1 MRQKFLFFISVML
14 AFMLCQCSDKDKSTG
29 EFNKYVAGYT
39 SGQVSRSASVLL
51 ILSEEVSDE
60 QQKKVSLS
68 EVMSISPSVDGSYS
82 FSDSHTIVF
91 RPSGEMQYDTE
102 YKVEADLEKL
112 FDDADKFAFS
122 FKTLPFQVSAALSD
136 FSVEESGDYK
146 YTFQVNTA
154 DNESVERVKSV
165 IELKQGGSNVSNLT
179 WEKKS
184 DRSFNVSANIKFS
197 SSTLDVNTIANS
209 EYGLAAENLVT
220 VDVPNPNQLSVFD
233 VKCVNGD
240 TRYIEVSF
248 NKIMDNKQDMMGLAY
263 IDDNTSM
270 VVETEGNKLKLFP
283 DLSTNGEVTVVLSE
297 NIRSKDGMI
306 LGSNITRKVDLKS
319 NKPAV
324 EFIGDG
330 VIIPQTDKLVVPFRS
345 IYMKGVRVNVFKIY
359 ANNFALWLQKATLYD
374 SDPLRLYGRPIAAT
388 TFYMDETDDLSKW
401 HNYSI
406 DLSNLM
412 KVEPGCMY
420 RVELLMDYRLS
431 AWPECEN
438 TTIDKTVFERE
449 DKVRLA
455 TMNEDF
461 DDGDNWYNIQEDW
474 TGYSWKESEDPT
486 KKSYYM
492 GKSKGRN
499 VFATNIGLWAVAPTS
514 KSLTVVATDLLTAK
528 GMSGVFVEAYNRQNQ
543 LIGKG
548 ETNADGRV
556 DFSFDG
562 SLGSPFIV
570 LAKKDNDVSGL
581 RVKRG
586 EELSTSAFEV
596 AGDVVQKGLKGYIYG
611 ERGVWRPGDTLFLSF
626 ILNDRAKTLPENH
639 PVVMEI
645 SNPLGQSYKSFT
657 KTDGKMGVY
666 AFAVPTE
673 DNIVTGSWLVNVQ
686 VGGTTFSKRIRI
698 ETIKPNRLKINL
710 SLPKELVEGA
720 QVYDLQAEWLNG
732 AKTHNLKYEISTRV
746 VKGTTKFDKWKD
758 YEFDDCSKSFEAV
771 ETVVAEGK
779 TDGNGEASMNLYMP
793 KTTAAPGKLNCS
805 VTTKVYEPSGE
816 FSTDVQVVPFSPYKQ
831 YVGVKAPSMGD
842 KWFLATGKNQKFEVA
857 SVDRNGVGVST
868 SLTVEVYKTAW
879 WWWWNSTS
887 EGVADYSYSFYDQP
901 FKKETV
907 KTDGNGKGS
916 FVLNVKDKDWGGFLI
931 RVTDNR
937 GGHTA
942 CIRSYFDWPTLT
954 ERRTSDGGSFV
965 TALSIQTDKK
975 EYVAGDKMQVTIPS
989 AQGGRAIVSVS
1000 NSAGI
1005 QEMKFVDCNAGNTT
1019 VLFDVTEEM
1028 LPNAYVSATLIQPYN
1043 HTKDND
1049 MPIRLYGVAPIS
1061 VSSES
1066 SKLTPVIESKDE
1078 TKPLQTFEVKVKE
1091 EKGRAM
1097 AYTLAVVDE
1106 GLLDLTRFKTPNA
1119 WSAFF
1124 AKEAMSMRMWDLYS
1138 NVCGAFGGKIDQ
1150 MFTVGGDEALY
1161 NGPKAIV
1168 NRFTPMVYF
1177 GGPFVVEKGKTNT
1190 HKIEVPNYSGRVRV
1204 MVVAADGNAY
1214 GSAEKSVYV
1223 RKSMM
1228 VTGTMPRQIGVG
1240 DETTISA
1247 TVFAMDN
1254 SVKNVKT
1261 TISVSGGLEIVGSN
1275 TVSTDFS
1282 EQGDKTVQFKV
1293 KAGNQEGTGTVTIN
1307 STCSGDKSVYA
1318 AELPIRSVSER
1329 MVNSE
1334 TFKIAAGKSEEKSIK
1349 ALGNEKQLLSV
1360 EVSRV
1365 KPFNVASRVESL
1377 LDYPYASSECI
1388 ASKALGQIY
1397 LMEFSQLTKD
1407 QTAQAEKNVKS
1418 AIESLAAYQNNEG
1431 AMAYWK
1437 NSGFGDRWTS
1447 AYVLLFLKKASEK
1460 GYYVNDKML
1469 RSLTRYVQTQ
1479 VRNWKSGS
1487 SDYEKNFTAFG
1498 LYVLASTNS
1507 SNAQELGTM
1516 NRMKAEVGK
1525 MAEGAQN
1532 YLAAAYASVGQVA
1545 VAKQILQSAS
1555 ADASAYRCPIA
1566 SSRVIAQTLCGL
1578 PSVEQSVEDMRAEL
1592 NSQNWMYCTD
1602 VVLSLHAASVYTKK
1616 NGTADELNFALSVNG
1631 KEFANE
1637 KTTQTAWSA
1646 QVAKDQQQVK
1656 VKVQNKSKATAY
1668 ATAFFE
1674 SWATQAAVPSSASGL
1689 FVKIAYTK
1697 DNAAMNLQSVE
1708 AGATYK
1714 AVVIVTNQTGKEQEN
1729 VAITYV
1735 APSGVEILKVANDLY
1750 NANIDQR
1757 DDRVYVYVD
1766 NLKKGQTTTTTLTL
1780 SATYAGNYY
1789 VPSTI
1794 AKCIYDNNVM
1804 GNTASGTMV
1813 VK

>member
-14 AFMLCQCSDKDKSTG
+14 AFMLCQCSDKNKSTE

-39 SGQVSRSASVLL
+39 SGQVSRGASVLL
-51 ILSEEVSDE
+51 ILSEEVSEE
-60 QQKKVSLS
+60 QQKNVNLS
-68 EVMSISPSVDGSYS
+68 ELMSISPSVDGAFS
-82 FSDSHTIVF
+82 FSDGHTIVF

-102 YKVEADLEKL
+102 YKVEADLSKL
-112 FDDADKFAFS
+112 FDNADKFAFS
-122 FKTLPFQVSAALSD
+122 FKTLPFQMSAALSD

-146 YTFQVNTA
+146 YAFQVNSA
-154 DNESVERVKSV
+154 DNESVDRVKSV
-165 IELKQGGSNVSNLT
+165 IELKQGGSNVNDLT

-184 DRSFNVSANIKFS
+184 DRSFTVVAKVRFS
-197 SSTLDVNTIANS
+197 SSTLEVNTIANS
-209 EYGLAAENLVT
+209 EYGLEAENLVS
-220 VDVPNPNQLSVFD
+220 VDVPNPNELSVFD

-248 NKIMDNKQDMMGLAY
+248 NKILDNKQDMMGLAY
-263 IDDNTSM
+263 VEDNTSM
-270 VVETEGNKLKLFP
+270 VVETDGNKLKLFP

-297 NIRSKDGMI
+297 NIRSKDGML
-306 LGSNITRKVDLKS
+306 LGTNVTRKVDLKS

-359 ANNFALWLQKATLYD
+359 ANNFALWLQNASLYD
-374 SDPLRLYGRPIAAT
+374 SDPLRLYGRPIATT
-388 TFYMDETDDLSKW
+388 TFFMDEIDDLSKW

-406 DLSNLM
+406 DLSDLM

-431 AWPECEN
+431 AWPGCES
-438 TTIDKTVFERE
+438 TSLDKSVFERE

-455 TMNEDF
+455 SLNENF
-461 DDGDNWYNIQEDW
+461 DNGDNWYNIQEDW
-474 TGYSWKESEDPT
+474 SNYSWKEAEDPT
-486 KKSYYM
+486 KNSYYM
-492 GKSKGRN
+492 GKSKGKN
-499 VFATNIGLWAVAPTS
+499 VFATNIGLWAVSPTS
-514 KSLTVVATDLLTAK
+514 KSLVVVASDLLTAK

-548 ETNADGRV
+548 ETNVDGRV

-562 SLGSPFIV
+562 SNGSPFIV

-596 AGDVVQKGLKGYIYG
+596 AGDVVQKGMKGYIYG

-645 SNPLGQSYKSFT
+645 CNPLGQTYKTFT
-657 KTDGKMGVY
+657 KTVGKMGVY
-666 AFAVPTE
+666 AFPVPTE

-710 SLPKELVEGA
+710 ALPNELIEGA
-720 QVYDLQAEWLNG
+720 QVYDLRTEWLNG
-732 AKTHNLKYEISTRV
+732 AKTHEMKYEISTKV
-746 VKGTTKFDKWKD
+746 VKGKTKFDKWKD
-758 YEFDDCSKSFEAV
+758 YEFDDCSKSFDAV

-779 TDGNGEASMNLYMP
+779 TDGNGEAYMNLYMP

-816 FSTDVQVVPFSPYKQ
+816 FSTDVQIVPFSPYKQ

-857 SVDRNGVGVST
+857 SVDRNGVGVS
-868 SLTVEVYKTAW
+868 SNLTVEVYKTAW

-887 EGVADYSYSFYDQP
+887 EGVADYSYSFYDKP
-901 FKKETV
+901 FKKETIN
-907 KTDGNGKGS
+907 TDGNGKGS

-942 CIRSYFDWPTLT
+942 CIRSYFDWPSLT
-954 ERRTSDGGSFV
+954 ERRASDGGAFV

-989 AQGGRAIVSVS
+989 AQGGRAIVTVS

-1028 LPNAYVSATLIQPYN
+1028 LPNVYVSATLIQPYN

-1049 MPIRLYGVAPIS
+1049 MPIRLYGVVPVS

-1066 SKLTPVIESKDE
+1066 SKLTPIIESKDE
-1078 TKPLQTFEVKVKE
+1078 TKPLQTFKVKVKE

-1119 WSAFF
+1119 WNAFF
-1124 AKEAMSMRMWDLYS
+1124 AKEAMSMRIWDLYS

-1177 GGPFVVEKGKTNT
+1177 GGPFIVEKGKTNT
-1190 HKIEVPNYSGRVRV
+1190 HEIEVPNYSGRVRV

-1214 GSAEKSVYV
+1214 GSAEKSVFV

-1240 DETTISA
+1240 DETTVSA
-1247 TVFAMDN
+1247 TIFAMDN

-1261 TISVSGGLEIVGSN
+1261 TISVSGDLEVVGSN
-1275 TVSTDFS
+1275 SVSTDFS

-1293 KAGNQEGTGTVTIN
+1293 KAGNQEGTGTITIN

-1318 AELPIRSVSER
+1318 AELPIRSVSDR
-1329 MVNSE
+1329 MVNCE
-1334 TFKIAAGKSEEKSIK
+1334 TFKIEAGKSEERIVK

-1360 EVSRV
+1360 EVSRI

-1377 LDYPYASSECI
+1377 LDFPYASSECI

-1397 LMEFSQLTKD
+1397 LMEFSQLSKE
-1407 QTAQAEKNVKS
+1407 QSVQAEKNVKE
-1418 AIESLAAYQNNEG
+1418 AIESLVAYQNNEG

-1479 VRNWKSGS
+1479 VRNWKSSS
-1487 SDYEKNFTAFG
+1487 SDYENNFTAFG
-1498 LYVLASTNS
+1498 LYVLASTNT

-1516 NRMKAEVGK
+1516 NRMKANVGK
-1525 MAEGAQN
+1525 MSEGAQN
-1532 YLAAAYASVGQVA
+1532 YLAAAYASVGQIA
-1545 VAKQILQSAS
+1545 VAKQIIQSVAG
-1555 ADASAYRCPIA
+1555 DASAYRCPIS
-1566 SSRVIAQTLCGL
+1566 SSRVISQTLCGL
-1578 PSVEQSVEDMRAEL
+1578 TSVEQSVEDMRAKL
-1592 NSQNWMYCTD
+1592 TSQDWMYCTD
-1602 VVLSLHAASVYTKK
+1602 VVLSLHAASVYCKK
-1616 NGTADELNFALSVNG
+1616 NGVDEELNFSLSVNG
-1631 KEFANE
+1631 KEYANE
-1637 KTTQTAWSA
+1637 KTTLSAWSA
-1646 QVAKDQQQVK
+1646 QVAKNQQQAK
-1656 VKVQNKSKATAY
+1656 VKVQNKGKATQY

-1674 SWATQAAVPSSASGL
+1674 SWATQASVPASASGL
-1689 FVKIAYTK
+1689 SVNVVYKK
-1697 DNAAMNLQSVE
+1697 DNSILNLQSVE

-1714 AVVIVTNQTGKEQEN
+1714 AVVSVTNLTGREQEN
-1729 VAITYV
+1729 VAISYI
-1735 APSGVEILKVANDLY
+1735 APAGIEILKVANDLY
-1750 NANIDQR
+1750 NVSIDQR
-1757 DDRVYVYVD
+1757 DDRTYIYVD
-1766 NLKKGQTTTTTLTL
+1766 NLKRGQTTTTTLTL

-1789 VPSTI
+1789 VPYI
-1794 AKCIYDNNVM
+1794 VAKCIYDNNVM
-1804 GNTASGTMV
+1804 GNTASSRMV